1 MPECFV
7 MELTKCPRL
16 FRQVLLKG
24 LLLGFAWEGGRNPV
38 LAALFSLG
46 SLFRMRL
53 VSCEI
58 SCQMFQIC
66 QLSPLCLFCRAL
78 PSRLIL

>member
-1 MPECFV
+1 VPECFV

-24 LLLGFAWEGGRNPV
+24 FLLGFAWEGGRNPV

-53 VSCEI
+53 FPARFLAKC
-58 SCQMFQIC
+58 
-66 QLSPLCLFCRAL
+66 
-78 PSRLIL
+78 SRFVNCHPCVFFVGHYPQG